1 MCGFIIT
8 NIKKN
13 INLNSVLKHRG
24 PDDFGS
30 YNDNYIKIIFNR
42 LSIFDL
48 TKKGSQPMRAKNL
61 IIIFNGEIF
70 NFIEI
75 RKSLEIKGYV
85 FKTNS
90 DTEVLLNSYI
100 EWKEECL
107 KKIEGMFAFVIYN
120 IDSKELFIAR
130 DAFGIKPLFFYKNDN
145 NFIFASEK
153 KAIFKYNIK
162 KEINERT
169 IANYFAHG
177 VYQHSQETFY
187 KNINIIEP
195 GTFVRITNG
204 KFYFYNWFKIK
215 PEKNTNISYNEAKN
229 KFNFLLNKSIQ
240 LCLRSERKISIA
252 CSGGVD
258 SSVIALKAKE
268 LKKDTIEYLLHWTC
282 DDENDEKDFAS
293 EISKITNIR
302 LLTTHFNTTEFYK
315 YLDKCI
321 YSIEEPF
328 GGLMTMVSRKTFENL
343 KKKKIPIIIDGNGA
357 DEILGGY
364 QHHVNAHNKNYLN
377 YNHLPIQGLKISF
390 QKDLLEKKYFELIS
404 KFKIKKTFNDPL
416 KDSMFNDLMGSKLRR
431 TLLQQD
437 HNSMSNSVE
446 IRFPYLNT
454 ELVNFC
460 YGLPNKFLVKNNL
473 GKFILRDLYK
483 LDLLKLKKRAH
494 QTPQIKWLNKF
505 VIDKL
510 INELKNDKN
519 FFDYK
524 IFNKKKLILRLQ
536 SWKNSKKDN
545 SVFPWQTLMIYTFIK
560 KNFN

>member
-1 MCGFIIT
+1 M
-8 NIKKN
+8 
-13 INLNSVLKHRG
+13 
-24 PDDFGS
+24 
-30 YNDNYIKIIFNR
+30 
-42 LSIFDL
+42 
-48 TKKGSQPMRAKNL
+48 
-61 IIIFNGEIF
+61 
-70 NFIEI
+70 
-75 RKSLEIKGYV
+75 
-85 FKTNS
+85 
-90 DTEVLLNSYI
+90 
-100 EWKEECL
+100 
-107 KKIEGMFAFVIYN
+107 
-120 IDSKELFIAR
+120 
-130 DAFGIKPLFFYKNDN
+130 
-145 NFIFASEK
+145 
-153 KAIFKYNIK
+153 
-162 KEINERT
+162 
-169 IANYFAHG
+169 
-177 VYQHSQETFY
+177 
-187 KNINIIEP
+187 
-195 GTFVRITNG
+195 
-204 KFYFYNWFKIK
+204 
-215 PEKNTNISYNEAKN
+215 
-229 KFNFLLNKSIQ
+229 
-240 LCLRSERKISIA
+240 
-252 CSGGVD
+252 
-258 SSVIALKAKE
+258 
-268 LKKDTIEYLLHWTC
+268 
-282 DDENDEKDFAS
+282 
-293 EISKITNIR
+293 
-302 LLTTHFNTTEFYK
+302 
-315 YLDKCI
+315 
-321 YSIEEPF
+321 
-328 GGLMTMVSRKTFENL
+328 
-343 KKKKIPIIIDGNGA
+343 
-357 DEILGGY
+357 
-364 QHHVNAHNKNYLN
+364 N